1 MIWKPHATVAAII
14 EQDNRFL
21 IIEEEVS
28 GDIQYNQP
36 AGHVE
41 DGESFIDAV
50 VRETLEEAA
59 RDFTPDYVTGV
70 YLWKHPGNQESFIR
84 VAFSGRVTAHYPEQA
99 LDDGIITT
107 HWMSRDE
114 VAALG
119 DKLRSPMVL
128 HCIDDY
134 IAGKQYPLDLLNHVI

>member
-84 VAFSGRVTAHYPEQA
+84 VAFCGQITAHYPEQA

-114 VAALG
+114 VAAMG

>member
-1 MIWKPHATVAAII
+1 
-14 EQDNRFL
+14 
-21 IIEEEVS
+21 
-28 GDIQYNQP
+28 
-36 AGHVE
+36 
-41 DGESFIDAV
+41 V

-84 VAFSGRVTAHYPEQA
+84 VAFCGQVTAHYPEQA

-134 IAGKQYPLDLLNHVI
+134 IAGKQYSLDLLKHVT

>member
-1 MIWKPHATVAAII
+1 MIWKPHATVAAVI

-21 IIEEEVS
+21 IIEEDVNGE
-28 GDIQYNQP
+28 IQYNQP

-59 RDFTPDYVTGV
+59 RDFTPDHVTGI
-70 YLWKHPGNQESFIR
+70 YLWKHPGNLESFLRI
-84 VAFSGRVTAHYPEQA
+84 AFSGQVSSHYPEQQ
-99 LDDGIITT
+99 LDEGIIGTS
-107 HWMSRDE
+107 WMSRDE

-119 DKLRSPMVL
+119 DRLRSPMVL

-134 IAGKQYPLDLLNHVI
+134 IAGKQYPLDLLNHVT